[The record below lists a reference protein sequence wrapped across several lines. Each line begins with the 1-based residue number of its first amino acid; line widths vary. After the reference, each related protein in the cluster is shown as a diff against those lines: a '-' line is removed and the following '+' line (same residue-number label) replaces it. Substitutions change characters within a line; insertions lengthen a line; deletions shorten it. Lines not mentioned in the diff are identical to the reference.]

1 MERNAPGAEWESR
14 APAEL
19 GMSED
24 ELGKVNSWLH
34 ESAAGEPYRALVVR
48 HGYIVA
54 EWNHGMSAD
63 EQIRQASAGK
73 SLYSCLLG
81 IAVSEGMIPSLDAR
95 VADFYPEMMDVGEGE
110 GPKVGRFAFAKDIDI
125 TFRQLMGN
133 TSGYMK
139 PGEEPGKHFHYQT
152 FGMNLIT
159 NSLATIYG
167 VYDSANP
174 DRFPG
179 CGILVE
185 QKLRDPIGGTWDYG
199 YGDFEH
205 PPGAKKNIFG
215 HSLSILSTAR
225 DAARMAQLW
234 INGGNWNGVQVVPT
248 DYLNKATATNPDIL
262 ANESEDRWRYG
273 MGFWVNDHGKQ
284 WPKLPR
290 DSFAAWGGG
299 ARHIWASPELNIV
312 VVLNPAPWAN
322 VRWEMERL
330 EREEDTISRIVSTI
344 RE

>member
-1 MERNAPGAEWESR
+1 
-14 APAEL
+14 
-19 GMSED
+19 
-24 ELGKVNSWLH
+24 
-34 ESAAGEPYRALVVR
+34 
-48 HGYIVA
+48 
-54 EWNHGMSAD
+54 
-63 EQIRQASAGK
+63 
-73 SLYSCLLG
+73 
-81 IAVSEGMIPSLDAR
+81 MISSLDAR
-95 VADFYPEMMDVGEGE
+95 VADFYPEMMDVGEGD
-110 GPKVGRFAFAKDIDI
+110 GPKVGRFAFAKDINI

-174 DRFPG
+174 DRLPG

-299 ARHIWASPELNIV
+299 ARHIWASPELNLV

-322 VRWEMERL
+322 VRSEKDRL